1 MNNKPKKPKNATTI
15 SEEAVRKATGKSWED
30 WFAVL
35 NAIKAAELSHPAIA
49 GKLYDDY
56 GIEGWW
62 AQMIAVEF
70 ERSIG
75 RRETGRCCDGTYAAS
90 SSKTLQG
97 GMDAVL
103 ERWQALVDPAQ
114 DFNGVAFSAEPGVN
128 KTDKWRYWRV
138 KLADGSRINV
148 NITQKDASRAL
159 LSVQHESLQY
169 KEDIE
174 RWKAFWKGYLSNL

>member
-1 MNNKPKKPKNATTI
+1 MNNKPEKPKNATAI

-56 GIEGWW
+56 GVEGWW

-75 RRETGRCCDGTYAAS
+75 RRETGQRCDGTYAAS

-103 ERWQALVDPAQ
+103 EWWQALAGPAQ
-114 DFNGVAFSAEPGVN
+114 DFNGVAFSAEPGVIRLIN
-128 KTDKWRYWRV
+128 GGTGASSLPMAPGSTSILPKRMPAERSLASSTKAYNIKKTLNAGR
-138 KLADGSRINV
+138 LSG
-148 NITQKDASRAL
+148 RAT
-159 LSVQHESLQY
+159 
-169 KEDIE
+169 
-174 RWKAFWKGYLSNL
+174 